1 MKKHKTMKIT
11 NKLALSAIAV
21 LLIGAN
27 PAVAQGDKGS
37 KKLLTPRMQ
46 SQQPAA
52 YIGNPESDFDLVR
65 EVRNQ
70 DGTPHSKGNWSRMAS
85 YVVLYR
91 TENGRDTIRE
101 MRYMSGTPRMK
112 SQQQYQIAPFK

>member
-1 MKKHKTMKIT
+1 MKNHNTMKIT
-11 NKLALSAIAV
+11 NKLALPAIAV

-27 PAVAQGDKGS
+27 HAVAQGDRDS

-65 EVRNQ
+65 EVRNK
-70 DGTPHSKGNWSRMAS
+70 DGTPHSKGDWSKMAS
-85 YVVLYR
+85 YAVLYR
-91 TENGRDTIRE
+91 KETDRDTIRE
-101 MRYMSGTPRMK
+101 MRYLSGTPKMK
-112 SQQQYQIAPFK
+112 SQQQFLIAPLK